1 MLCLLSSR
9 HHVWAQPPSRELS
22 GADLATGEPGERD
35 FFEYVAESYRYFL
48 AADDARC
55 EEVDAAKAAQFEER
69 AGSVRDDIDGLA
81 QARI

>member
-1 MLCLLSSR
+1 M
-9 HHVWAQPPSRELS
+9 
-22 GADLATGEPGERD
+22 
-35 FFEYVAESYRYFL
+35 AESYRYFL

-81 QARI
+81 QARVQRQLQPM